1 MVVEAEGAGG
11 RILSSAT
18 RCLELVDWFAGA
30 EGPLSIGDLAELTG
44 DRKGTIH
51 QRVQT
56 LLASGWVEQLPDA
69 RYRLTLRSV
78 VIGAAVLEQ
87 ADLGSRAVPVLK
99 ELSAATGETSTL
111 SAFQGE
117 GALVIQEVRTDKPL
131 RLQVRVGTALP
142 LDLSA
147 AGQALATFAT
157 RDELA
162 HAQGQGA
169 KLPQAERIS
178 QARARGYALQ
188 EDGFIEGI
196 SSVAMVATPT
206 LLGSV
211 ALAVTAPS
219 TRFDLESY
227 LEPLREACT
236 RISAL
241 LPGR

>member
-1 MVVEAEGAGG
+1 MVVEVEAGG

-18 RCLELVDWFAGA
+18 RCLELVDRFAGA
-30 EGPLSIGDLAELTG
+30 DGPLSIGDLAELTG

-56 LLASGWVEQLPDA
+56 LLASGWVEQLPDS

-78 VIGAAVLEQ
+78 LIGAAVLEQ
-87 ADLGSRAVPVLK
+87 ADLGSRAVPILK

-111 SAFQGE
+111 SAFQGG

-131 RLQVRVGTALP
+131 RLKVRVGTALP

-157 RDELA
+157 RDEIA
-162 HAQGQGA
+162 HAVASGA
-169 KLPQAERIS
+169 KMPGYEVTAETRV
-178 QARARGYALQ
+178 RRYALQ
-188 EDGFIEGI
+188 ADAFLEGI

-227 LEPLREACT
+227 QEPLKEACT
-236 RISAL
+236 KISAL
-241 LPGR
+241 LAP